1 MIDVRPL
8 EADDVGEQRVR
19 LTQRLVGGNV
29 DRRPAV
35 PAKCF
40 ERLVDELARFAL
52 GQSALGFASVT
63 CARWQRSTPK
73 IFCRAREQLELNGY
87 DIHNFD
93 VECDSCLR
101 QACVRARTLFF

>member
-1 MIDVRPL
+1 VIDVRPL

-19 LTQRLVGGNV
+19 LAQRLVGGNV

-52 GQSALGFASVT
+52 GQSAPWIRLSDVRALATAARRKASV
-63 CARWQRSTPK
+63 APGNNW
-73 IFCRAREQLELNGY
+73 N
-87 DIHNFD
+87 
-93 VECDSCLR
+93 
-101 QACVRARTLFF
+101 